1 MGYYEILVTY
11 GRDCD
16 DVICFKYNGFLND
29 SNDIVTQAI
38 ELGFLGEEDRRK
50 VKSAKSIPKYEYQQ
64 YISEK

>member
-1 MGYYEILVTY
+1 MGYYEILVTC

-16 DVICFKYNGFLND
+16 DVICFKYSGFLND

>member
-16 DVICFKYNGFLND
+16 DVICFKYNGYLND

-38 ELGFLGEEDRRK
+38 ELGFLGEEDRHK
-50 VKSAKSIPKYEYQQ
+50 VKSAKSISKHEYQ

>member
-16 DVICFKYNGFLND
+16 DVICFKYKGFLND

>member
-38 ELGFLGEEDRRK
+38 ELGFLGEEDRYK

>member
-16 DVICFKYNGFLND
+16 DVICFKYKGFLND

-38 ELGFLGEEDRRK
+38 ELGFLGEEDRHK
-50 VKSAKSIPKYEYQQ
+50 VKLAKSIPKYDYQQ

>member
-16 DVICFKYNGFLND
+16 DVICFKYNGYLND

-38 ELGFLGEEDRRK
+38 ELGFLGEEDRYK